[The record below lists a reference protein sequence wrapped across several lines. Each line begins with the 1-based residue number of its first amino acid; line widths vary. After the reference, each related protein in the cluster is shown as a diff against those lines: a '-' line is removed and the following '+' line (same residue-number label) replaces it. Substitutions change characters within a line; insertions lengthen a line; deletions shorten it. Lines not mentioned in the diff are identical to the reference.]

1 MKKFFKFA
9 VVALAAAAVVVACQK
24 PATNN
29 DQQQIES
36 GDDTPK
42 TADLFVLNTPGWDA
56 PALWAWGNNDA
67 IKMPGEWPN
76 GIAPEAGVTLIG
88 DKEYLHFVLNEAFI
102 GEGIGFLIV
111 NKTKTDDKNLQTV
124 DVKDLTIKA
133 GDNLYY
139 EIGAEAGADG
149 KFPLTKV
156 E

>member
-36 GDDTPK
+36 GDDTPT
-42 TADLFVLNTPGWDA
+42 TANLFVVNTPGWDA
-56 PALWAWGNNDA
+56 PAMWAWGNDA

-76 GIAPEAGVTLIG
+76 GIDPEAGTTLIG
-88 DKEYLHFVLNEAFI
+88 GKEYVHFVLGKEFF
-102 GEGIGFLIV
+102 GDGIGFLIV
-111 NKTKTDDKNLQTV
+111 NKTDKVQTV
-124 DVKDLTIKA
+124 DAAGLTIKA

-139 EIGAEAGADG
+139 EIGAEAGADS

>member
-36 GDDTPK
+36 GDETPK

-56 PALWAWGNNDA
+56 PALWAWGNDA
-67 IKMPGEWPN
+67 IKMPGAWPE
-76 GIAPEAGVTLIG
+76 GIAPEAGVTLLG

-111 NKTKTDDKNLQTV
+111 NKTDKVQTV
-124 DVKDLTIKA
+124 DAAGLTIKA
-133 GDNLYY
+133 GDNLKY
-139 EIGAEAGADG
+139 EIGAEAGSDG